1 MTWGKSNCPIPELRH
16 RRRPVLF
23 TKSLHKP
30 LLLQPEQAGVRPR
43 MRMCERGVVVES
55 QTVPVFLVD
64 VQIKRHAGLPQRL
77 GEHQAVFHRN
87 RFVFESLPDET
98 RRRVRRHL
106 QFVGKQPDQ
115 FRRRMGAE
123 QIGL

>member
-1 MTWGKSNCPIPELRH
+1 MTWCKSNCPISELRH
-16 RRRPVLF
+16 RRLAALF
-23 TKSLHKP
+23 ANSLHKP
-30 LLLQPEQAGVRPR
+30 LLLQPEQAVVRPR

-55 QTVPVFLVD
+55 QTVPALLVD

-98 RRRVRRHL
+98 RPV
-106 QFVGKQPDQ
+106 
-115 FRRRMGAE
+115 
-123 QIGL
+123 